1 MKVYIL
7 EDEINILKHIIS
19 LVEAIPYLQIV
30 GYSAEISKAQ
40 TEIPNL
46 KPDLILSDIQ
56 LTDGTSFT
64 LFQNIDIADI
74 PVIFITAYNQFA
86 IEALNIG
93 AFAYLLKPVDT
104 EIFNETLDRFFQKR
118 EQFRFER
125 NQMDLARNHYTEKET
140 IKRIALKSHDYTQ
153 IIQISD
159 IVYCQSD
166 KGYTTFFLNNGNKIV
181 VSKVLKE
188 YETLL
193 PATVFIRCHQSFLV
207 NVNYISKYYKD
218 GNLQLITNDLIPVSE
233 RKKEIVTDYLNQIS

>member
-40 TEIPNL
+40 IEIPNM

-56 LTDGTSFT
+56 LTDGSSFT
-64 LFQNIDIADI
+64 LFQNIDISDI
-74 PVIFITAYNQFA
+74 PVIFITAYNQYA
-86 IEALNIG
+86 IESLNIG
-93 AFAYLLKPVDT
+93 AFAYLLKPIDT
-104 EIFNETLDRFFQKR
+104 EVFNETLDRCFQKK

-125 NQMDLARNHYTEKET
+125 NQMELARNHYTEKET
-140 IKRIALKSHDYTQ
+140 IKRIALKSVDYTQ
-153 IIQISD
+153 IIQIAD

-166 KGYTTFFLNNGNKIV
+166 KGYTTFFLNDGNKIV

-218 GNLQLITNDLIPVSE
+218 GNLQLTTKDLIPVSE
-233 RKKEIVTDYLNQIS
+233 RKKEIVIDYLNQIS

>member
-93 AFAYLLKPVDT
+93 AFAYLLKPIET
-104 EIFNETLDRFFQKR
+104 EVFNETLDRCFQKK
-118 EQFRFER
+118 EQFRFEK

-207 NVNYISKYYKD
+207 NGNYISKYYKD
-218 GNLQLITNDLIPVSE
+218 GNLQLTTNDLIPVSE

>member
-40 TEIPNL
+40 IEIPNM

-56 LTDGTSFT
+56 LTDGSSFT
-64 LFQNIDIADI
+64 LFQNIDISDT
-74 PVIFITAYNQFA
+74 PVIFITAYNQYA

-93 AFAYLLKPVDT
+93 AFAYLLKPIET
-104 EIFNETLDRFFQKR
+104 EVFNETLDRCFQKK

-125 NQMDLARNHYTEKET
+125 NQMELARNHYTEKET
-140 IKRIALKSHDYTQ
+140 IKRIALKSVDYTQ
-153 IIQISD
+153 IIQIAD

-166 KGYTTFFLNNGNKIV
+166 KGYTTFFLKDGNKIV

-218 GNLQLITNDLIPVSE
+218 GNLQLTTKDLIPVSE
-233 RKKEIVTDYLNQIS
+233 RKKEIVIDYLNQIS

>member
-40 TEIPNL
+40 IEIPNM
-46 KPDLILSDIQ
+46 KPNLILSDIQ
-56 LTDGTSFT
+56 LTDGSSFT
-64 LFQNIDIADI
+64 LFQNIDISDI
-74 PVIFITAYNQFA
+74 PVIFITAYNQYA

-93 AFAYLLKPVDT
+93 AFAYLLKPIDT
-104 EIFNETLDRFFQKR
+104 EVFNETLDRCFQKK

-125 NQMDLARNHYTEKET
+125 NQMELARNHYTEKET
-140 IKRIALKSHDYTQ
+140 IKRIALKSIDYTQ
-153 IIQISD
+153 IIQIAD

-166 KGYTTFFLNNGNKIV
+166 KGYTTFFLNDGNKIV

-218 GNLQLITNDLIPVSE
+218 GNLQLTTKDLIPVSE
-233 RKKEIVTDYLNQIS
+233 RKKEIVIGYLNQIS

>member
-93 AFAYLLKPVDT
+93 AFAYLLKPIET
-104 EIFNETLDRFFQKR
+104 EVFNETLDRCFHKKR
-118 EQFRFER
+118 
-125 NQMDLARNHYTEKET
+125 T
-140 IKRIALKSHDYTQ
+140 I
-153 IIQISD
+153 
-159 IVYCQSD
+159 
-166 KGYTTFFLNNGNKIV
+166 
-181 VSKVLKE
+181 
-188 YETLL
+188 
-193 PATVFIRCHQSFLV
+193 
-207 NVNYISKYYKD
+207 
-218 GNLQLITNDLIPVSE
+218 
-233 RKKEIVTDYLNQIS
+233 

>member
-93 AFAYLLKPVDT
+93 AFAYLLKPIET
-104 EIFNETLDRFFQKR
+104 EVFNETLDRCFHKK

-218 GNLQLITNDLIPVSE
+218 GNLQLTTNDLIPVSE

>member
-56 LTDGTSFT
+56 LTDGSSFT
-64 LFQNIDIADI
+64 LFQSIDISDI
-74 PVIFITAYNQFA
+74 PVIFITAYNQYA

-93 AFAYLLKPVDT
+93 AFAYLLKPVDQ
-104 EIFNETLDRFFQKR
+104 EIFNETLDRCFQKK
-118 EQFRFER
+118 EQFRFEK
-125 NQMDLARNHYTEKET
+125 NQMELARNHYTEKET
-140 IKRIALKSHDYTQ
+140 IKRIALKSIDYTQ
-153 IIQISD
+153 IIQIAD

-166 KGYTTFFLNNGNKIV
+166 KGYTTFFLNDGNKIV

-218 GNLQLITNDLIPVSE
+218 GNLQLTTKDLIPVSE
-233 RKKEIVTDYLNQIS
+233 RKKEIVLDYLNQIS

>member
-104 EIFNETLDRFFQKR
+104 EVFNETLDRCFQKR

-218 GNLQLITNDLIPVSE
+218 GNLQLTTNDLIPVSE

>member
-7 EDEINILKHIIS
+7 EDEINILKHLVS

-40 TEIPNL
+40 IEIPTL

-56 LTDGTSFT
+56 LNDGTSFT
-64 LFQNIDIADI
+64 LFHNIDISEI
-74 PVIFITAYNQFA
+74 SIIFITAYNQFA

-93 AFAYLLKPVDT
+93 AFAYLLKPVET
-104 EIFNETLDRFFQKR
+104 EIFNETLDRFFQKK
-118 EQFRFER
+118 EQFRFQK
-125 NQMDLARNHYTEKET
+125 NQMDLARNHYSEKET

-166 KGYTTFFLNNGNKIV
+166 KGYTTFFLNDGTKIL

-188 YETLL
+188 YEMLL
-193 PATVFIRCHQSFLV
+193 PTALFIRCHQSYLV
-207 NVNYISKYYKD
+207 NANYISKYYKD
-218 GNLQLITNDLIPVSE
+218 GNLLLTTKDLIPVSE

>member
-40 TEIPNL
+40 IEIPNM

-56 LTDGTSFT
+56 LTDGSSFT
-64 LFQNIDIADI
+64 LFQNIDISDI
-74 PVIFITAYNQFA
+74 PVIFITAYNQYA

-93 AFAYLLKPVDT
+93 AFAYLLKPIDT
-104 EIFNETLDRFFQKR
+104 EVFNETLNRCFQKK

-125 NQMDLARNHYTEKET
+125 NQMELARNHYTEKET
-140 IKRIALKSHDYTQ
+140 IKRIALKSVDYTQ
-153 IIQISD
+153 IIQIAD

-166 KGYTTFFLNNGNKIV
+166 KGYTTFFLNDGNKIV

-218 GNLQLITNDLIPVSE
+218 GNLQLTTKDLIPVSE
-233 RKKEIVTDYLNQIS
+233 RKKEIVIDYLNQIS

>member
-7 EDEINILKHIIS
+7 EDEANILKYIIS

-30 GYSAEISKAQ
+30 GFSAEISKAQ
-40 TEIPNL
+40 IEIPNL

-64 LFQNIDIADI
+64 LFQNIDITDI

-93 AFAYLLKPVDT
+93 AFAYLLKPIDHNL
-104 EIFNETLDRFFQKR
+104 FNETLDRCFKKNEYFKFQK
-118 EQFRFER
+118 
-125 NQMDLARNHYTEKET
+125 NQMELALNHYAEKEPL
-140 IKRIALKSHDYTQ
+140 KRIALKSFDYTQ

-166 KGYTTFFLNNGNKIV
+166 KGYTTFFLNDGSKIL

-188 YETLL
+188 YQTLL
-193 PATVFIRCHQSFLV
+193 PASVFIRCHQSYLV

-218 GNLQLITNDLIPVSE
+218 GNLQLTTKDLIPVSE
-233 RKKEIVTDYLNQIS
+233 RKKEIVTDYLNHIP

>member
-56 LTDGTSFT
+56 LADGTSFI
-64 LFQNIDIADI
+64 LFQNIDISDI
-74 PVIFITAYNQFA
+74 PIIFITAYNQFA

-93 AFAYLLKPVDT
+93 AFAYLLKPLEI
-104 EIFNETLDRFFQKR
+104 EIFNETLDKCFQKK
-118 EQFRFER
+118 EQFRFEK
-125 NQMDLARNHYTEKET
+125 NQMDLTRNHYLEKET

-166 KGYTTFFLNNGNKIV
+166 KGYTTFFLNDGNKIV

-193 PATVFIRCHQSFLV
+193 PANAFIRCHQSFLV

-218 GNLQLITNDLIPVSE
+218 GNLQLTTKDLIPVSE
-233 RKKEIVTDYLNQIS
+233 RKKEIVTNYLNKIS

>member
-40 TEIPNL
+40 IEIPNM

-56 LTDGTSFT
+56 LTDGSSFT
-64 LFQNIDIADI
+64 LFQNIDISDI
-74 PVIFITAYNQFA
+74 PVVFITAYNQYA

-93 AFAYLLKPVDT
+93 AFAYLLKPIDT
-104 EIFNETLDRFFQKR
+104 EIFNETLDRCFQKK

-125 NQMDLARNHYTEKET
+125 NQMELARNHYTEKET
-140 IKRIALKSHDYTQ
+140 IKRIALKSIDYTQ

-166 KGYTTFFLNNGNKIV
+166 KGYTTFFLNDGNKIV

-218 GNLQLITNDLIPVSE
+218 GNLQLTTKDLIPVSE
-233 RKKEIVTDYLNQIS
+233 RKKEIVLDYLNQIS

>member
-40 TEIPNL
+40 IEIPNMR
-46 KPDLILSDIQ
+46 PDLILSDIQ
-56 LTDGTSFT
+56 LTDGSSFS
-64 LFQNIDIADI
+64 LFQNIDISDI
-74 PVIFITAYNQFA
+74 PVIFITAYNQYA

-93 AFAYLLKPVDT
+93 AFAYLLKPIDT
-104 EIFNETLDRFFQKR
+104 EVFNETLDRCFQKK
-118 EQFRFER
+118 EQFRFEK
-125 NQMDLARNHYTEKET
+125 NQMELARNHYTEKET
-140 IKRIALKSHDYTQ
+140 IKRIALKSIDYTQ
-153 IIQISD
+153 IIQIAD

-166 KGYTTFFLNNGNKIV
+166 KGYTTFFLNDGNKIV

-188 YETLL
+188 YEALL
-193 PATVFIRCHQSFLV
+193 PATLFIRCHQSFLV

-218 GNLQLITNDLIPVSE
+218 GNLQLTTKDLIPVSE
-233 RKKEIVTDYLNQIS
+233 RKKEIVINYLNQIS